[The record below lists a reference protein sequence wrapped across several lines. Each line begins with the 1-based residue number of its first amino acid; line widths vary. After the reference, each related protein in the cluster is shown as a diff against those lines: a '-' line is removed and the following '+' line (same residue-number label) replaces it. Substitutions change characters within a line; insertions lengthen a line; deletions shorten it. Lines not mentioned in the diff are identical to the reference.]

1 MNIGIRIKEL
11 RLNRKLSQ
19 TDLGKMIGVSKQAI
33 SMYERGERL
42 PDIVTLID
50 LSCALNVDINFLLGM
65 TNPPPGEVEKLT
77 DGERMLLDLFRSAG
91 PYQQELI
98 LRLLSAEITPK
109 G

>member
-1 MNIGIRIKEL
+1 
-11 RLNRKLSQ
+11 
-19 TDLGKMIGVSKQAI
+19 MIGVSKQAI

-42 PDIVTLID
+42 PDAETLIR
-50 LSCALNVDINFLLGM
+50 LSVALQVDVNILLGV
-65 TNPPPGEVEKLT
+65 TNPPPSEVEILT
-77 DGERMLLDLFRSAG
+77 DGERMVLDLFRAAG